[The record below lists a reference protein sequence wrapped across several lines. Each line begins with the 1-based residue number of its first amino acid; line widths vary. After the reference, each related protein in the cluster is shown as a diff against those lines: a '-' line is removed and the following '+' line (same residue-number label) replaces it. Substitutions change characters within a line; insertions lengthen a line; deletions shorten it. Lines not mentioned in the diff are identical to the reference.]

1 MSPAG
6 RAVALAVLGDF
17 DYTSGLRLILVSYDS
32 LHAVSIPALVNPV
45 TVREK
50 LTHDHR
56 LAASDAVESSR
67 SSLVEEKTEVNTPSI
82 RFLLHVLSIRQ
93 GECLPVG
100 SVLGCRLVLE
110 IAASD
115 YRWAVA
121 FRDIN
126 RVLGVWHLDPRA
138 AAGRSS
144 MASRDRM
151 VVIMMNWWLMS
162 SGHC

>member
-1 MSPAG
+1 
-6 RAVALAVLGDF
+6 LG
-17 DYTSGLRLILVSYDS
+17 LILVSYDS
-32 LHAVSIPALVNPV
+32 FHAVSIPALVNPV

-67 SSLVEEKTEVNTPSI
+67 SSLVEEKTEVNPPSI
-82 RFLLHVLSIRQ
+82 GLFLHVLSICE

-100 SVLGCRLVLE
+100 SVLGGRLVLE

-115 YRWAVA
+115 YRWAVT
-121 FRDIN
+121 FRDID

-144 MASRDRM
+144 VASKDRM
-151 VVIMMNWWLMS
+151 VVIVMNWWLMS

>member
-1 MSPAG
+1 MP
-6 RAVALAVLGDF
+6 
-17 DYTSGLRLILVSYDS
+17 IC
-32 LHAVSIPALVNPV
+32 
-45 TVREK
+45 E
-50 LTHDHR
+50 
-56 LAASDAVESSR
+56 
-67 SSLVEEKTEVNTPSI
+67 
-82 RFLLHVLSIRQ
+82 

-100 SVLGCRLVLE
+100 SVLGGRLVLE

-126 RVLGVWHLDPRA
+126 RVLRVWHLDPRA

-144 MASRDRM
+144 MAGRDRM
-151 VVIMMNWWLMS
+151 MVIVMNWWLMS